1 MVITGRKSLIKS
13 KHIRTVSFRFTKG
26 CFYFCIGLYLSLW
39 IICIFKIFFLLMAEY
54 FQSIKGQI
62 SFCIL
67 LPPPKKGGGAYIGSY
82 SIFYSLEVF
91 KSTTFRTT
99 PVRLRKEF
107 KATSSSYFLPRVCRF

>member
-1 MVITGRKSLIKS
+1 MHIQDFFFTDGRIFS
-13 KHIRTVSFRFTKG
+13 VYKG
-26 CFYFCIGLYLSLW
+26 TNILLY
-39 IICIFKIFFLLMAEY
+39 
-54 FQSIKGQI
+54 
-62 SFCIL
+62 L

-107 KATSSSYFLPRVCRF
+107 KATSSSYLLPRVCRF